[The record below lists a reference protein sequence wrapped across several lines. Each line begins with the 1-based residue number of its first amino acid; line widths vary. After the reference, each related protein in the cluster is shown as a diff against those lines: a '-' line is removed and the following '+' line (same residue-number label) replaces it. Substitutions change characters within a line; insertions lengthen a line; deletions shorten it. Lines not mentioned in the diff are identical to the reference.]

1 MRVAVVGAGAWG
13 LPAAAELARRGHDV
27 TLVEAY
33 APGHALGS
41 SSGESRLWR
50 LSHPEPLQVRLAGRA
65 VESWRRVE
73 ERTGTELLL
82 RHGLLWRGDSAGAVA
97 TALAAESVPFVQ
109 VDPGDVGRFFPGLR
123 PNGAPAVWQQD
134 AGPVLAAESLR
145 AYAALLEQAGG
156 RVLAGHRVTA
166 VDVSGPGVR
175 LDLAGGPDPIEAD
188 VVVLAAGPW
197 SGDLLA
203 GLGVDLLLEPVLE
216 QVAYLAEK
224 PGWGDLPCLYDGATE
239 AEFGL
244 YAMPTPGLGF
254 KIGLDLPLRAF
265 AADDLDRT
273 PDAERDRAVERRVA
287 RDFGALEPRVLSS
300 QVCAWT
306 MSPDG
311 EFVIDRLHDGRVV
324 LACGDSGTGFKFSAL
339 MGEIL
344 ADHAEGRSVGADV
357 ESFGLRRFADGPR
370 PTPAYG
376 VFGRPPAPPQAQ
388 TTATPPA

>member
-1 MRVAVVGAGAWG
+1 MVGAGAWG

-33 APGHALGS
+33 ALGHPLGS

-50 LSHPEPLQVRLAGRA
+50 LAHPEQLQVRLAGRA

-97 TALAAESVPFVQ
+97 TALAAESVPCVQ
-109 VDPGDVGRFFPGLR
+109 VDAGDVGRFFPGLR
-123 PNGAPAVWQQD
+123 PNGVEAVWQQD
-134 AGPVLAAESLR
+134 AGPVLAARSQR
-145 AYAALLEQAGG
+145 AHAALLEQAGG
-156 RVLAGHRVTA
+156 RVVEGHRVTA

-175 LDLAGGPDPIEAD
+175 LQVAGGPDPIDAD

-239 AEFGL
+239 ADVGL
-244 YAMPTPGLGF
+244 YAMPTPGMGY
-254 KIGLDLPLRAF
+254 KIGLDQPLRAF
-265 AADDLDRT
+265 VSDDLDRT

-287 RDFGALEPRVLSS
+287 RDLPALEPRVLSS
-300 QVCAWT
+300 QACTWT

-344 ADHAEGRSVGADV
+344 ADHAEGCPVGADV
-357 ESFGLRRFADGPR
+357 ESFGLHRFADGPR

-376 VFGRPPAPPQAQ
+376 VFGRPAAPPGAPAP
-388 TTATPPA
+388 ATPGA